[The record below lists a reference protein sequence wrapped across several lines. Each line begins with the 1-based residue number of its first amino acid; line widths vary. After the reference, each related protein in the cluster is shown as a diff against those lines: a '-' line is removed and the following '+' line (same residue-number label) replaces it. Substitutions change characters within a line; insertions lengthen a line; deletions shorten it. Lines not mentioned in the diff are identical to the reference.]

1 MQATAILVQGAKTIG
16 VDFAR
21 PLDDFMKAFAKVRD
35 QGIGRA
41 KAGGPFG
48 QVATMA
54 GKRRARWRNRLTIA
68 SVIVLCATA
77 RAAFA
82 SDILEQK
89 FDGVVAPR
97 LWAQVVPQLDG
108 VISRILV
115 APGQRVAKG
124 DILFE
129 MDGEEFAID
138 VRIAQADLAEARARL
153 NLAEDAAQR
162 QAELVKKNS
171 TPKELARHTELDV
184 EIARANVARN
194 EAALAKAQLALSRT
208 HIAAPLGGT
217 VGRPKVAPGA
227 FVEAQTGTVLAE
239 IAQLDPVLV
248 SFSVPYAERQQAF
261 EKAGT
266 SVVAEVFQRSK
277 LSLELPSGRTYEHAG
292 KAEHSV
298 AVIDQATDMLTLWA
312 VFPNPDNVLIPG
324 LKVRVVFRLTD

>member
-54 GKRRARWRNRLTIA
+54 GKRRARWRNRLAIA
-68 SVIVLCATA
+68 SVIVLCAMA
-77 RAAFA
+77 RAASA
-82 SDILEQK
+82 S
-89 FDGVVAPR
+89 GVVAPR
-97 LWAQVVPQLDG
+97 LWAQVVPQLEG

-292 KAEHSV
+292 KVEHSV

-312 VFPNPDNVLIPG
+312 AFPNPNNVLIPG

>member
-1 MQATAILVQGAKTIG
+1 
-16 VDFAR
+16 
-21 PLDDFMKAFAKVRD
+21 MKAFAKVRYQCVD
-35 QGIGRA
+35 RA

-48 QVATMA
+48 QVAEMA
-54 GKRRARWRNRLTIA
+54 GKRLARSRSPLA
-68 SVIVLCATA
+68 VACVIVLCAMA
-77 RAAFA
+77 RVALA

-97 LWAQVVPQLDG
+97 LWVQVVPQLDG

-208 HIAAPLGGT
+208 HIAAPLAGT

-227 FVEAQTGTVLAE
+227 FVEAQAGTVLAE

-248 SFSVPYAERQQAF
+248 SFSVPYAERQRAF

-266 SVVAEVFQRSK
+266 SVVAEVFQRSE

-292 KAEHSV
+292 KVEHSV
-298 AVIDQATDMLTLWA
+298 AMIDQATDMLTLWA